1 VSDSESIDLTHHAML
16 VVWGEYAHSL
26 GLIQEIEGVPLHQKT
41 VTHRPQTKIL
51 EFFVAILAGLE
62 HLKDLSRSAHPI
74 DQDQAVAKAWLQ
86 SAWAD
91 YSGVS
96 RTLTTLSQEEAEHVT
111 GALRKITQPVLE
123 NEVMTALQ
131 RTGRLTYDGDL
142 TGRPVSNSSTTYP
155 HAGYGHMDDAIQFGY
170 QAAMVSLHSPT
181 YGRLWLSV
189 VAHPGNTAACTQAE
203 AMILAAEAQTGL
215 RPLRRTDL
223 LRGRLQGI
231 RREREAREG
240 PTQGSGGGLA
250 PAQAQETETQEDRRG
265 APNRPTVPP
274 PPPPQAQ
281 ETETRQQ
288 IAQQRLLVCE
298 LEAKY
303 GETQRTERPY
313 GALGRARHKLEVLER
328 RHVRRAKQVSTL
340 EAQLARH
347 QRRLVIAAAQESLL
361 QRRLEQFEADN
372 QANRCP
378 IQADFRLDA
387 GFGTRENVAL
397 LIEMG
402 YEVYTKPYADWLTPR
417 FKRRVLGRCDWTRV
431 GSNAEMVAWKA
442 ETLHDFPYPLD
453 VALERFWV
461 GGRHKHAILIHF
473 GADPVTTD
481 LPGWFARYNARQTI
495 EAGIKE
501 GKGVFEMHHLKVRTA
516 PGLYLQE
523 QFAVF
528 AANFVRWAAH
538 WLAIQCPQLP
548 SGWQESAHP
557 KVKEQ
562 VKVGAHT
569 SALVQWQEQGCLLRF
584 TNASLFAGHSLKLE
598 RHWAVQLPLPF
609 AETAHFGQLEQFG
622 L

>member
-1 VSDSESIDLTHHAML
+1 MSHSENDELTHHAML
-16 VVWGEYAHSL
+16 VAWGEYAQNI
-26 GLIQEIEGVPLHQKT
+26 GLIQEIESVPLHQKT

-51 EFFVAILAGLE
+51 EFFVAMLAGLE

-96 RTLTTLSQEEAEHVT
+96 RTLTTLSQEEAAHLT
-111 GALRKITQPVLE
+111 GVLRTITKPILD

-131 RTGRLTYDGDL
+131 RSGRLIYDGDL

-155 HAGYGHMDDAIQFGY
+155 DAGYGRMDDAIQFGY
-170 QAAMVSLHSPT
+170 QAAMVSIHSPT

-189 VAHPGNTAACTQAE
+189 VPHPGNTTSCTQAE
-203 AMILAAEAQTGL
+203 AMVLAAEAQTGL
-215 RPLRRTDL
+215 RPLRRVDL
-223 LRGRLQGI
+223 LRGRLQTMS
-231 RREREAREG
+231 RERQVQEEQAQVV
-240 PTQGSGGGLA
+240 TSQLTTV
-250 PAQAQETETQEDRRG
+250 QAQES
-265 APNRPTVPP
+265 
-274 PPPPQAQ
+274 
-281 ETETRQQ
+281 ETRQQ
-288 IAQQRLLVCE
+288 IEQQRVLISQLDTE
-298 LEAKY
+298 YREK
-303 GETQRTERPY
+303 QRPERPY
-313 GALGRARHKLEVLER
+313 SALGRARHKLGVLER
-328 RHVRRAKQVSTL
+328 RQVRLAKKVPKL
-340 EAQLARH
+340 ETRLARH
-347 QRRLVIAAAQESLL
+347 EREIAISQVQESRLHE
-361 QRRLEQFEADN
+361 RLEQFEADN
-372 QANRCP
+372 RANRYP

-402 YEVYTKPYADWLTPR
+402 YEVYTKPFSDWLLPR
-417 FKRRVLGRCDWTRV
+417 FKRRAVGRSDWTRV
-431 GSNAEMVAWKA
+431 GNNAEMIAWKA
-442 ETLHDFPYPLD
+442 ESLSDFPYPLD

-461 GGRHKHAILIHF
+461 GEHHKYAILLHF
-473 GADPVTTD
+473 GADPVTRD

-538 WLAIQCPQLP
+538 WLADQCPLLP
-548 SGWQESAHP
+548 SGWQNPAQP

-569 SALVQWQEQGCLLRF
+569 SAWVLWQEQGCLLTF
-584 TNASLFAGHSLKLE
+584 TDASLFAGRSLKLE
-598 RHWAVQLPLPF
+598 RCWAVQLPLPF
-609 AETAHFGQLEQFG
+609 AETSHFGHL
-622 L
+622 